1 MDRLAK
7 ILEELVSKYALDET
21 WKDKAEYIHRAMVQR
36 QADSHLEE
44 LLSWF
49 ELLAPNGLFQTSE
62 ISGTTQV
69 HEKVRKECHCDARF
83 VLQSVHESANP
94 GFSGRKCNRLLQDR
108 ILPW

>member
-7 ILEELVSKYALDET
+7 ILEELVNKYALDET

-49 ELLAPNGLFQTSE
+49 ELLE
-62 ISGTTQV
+62 D
-69 HEKVRKECHCDARF
+69 ED
-83 VLQSVHESANP
+83 
-94 GFSGRKCNRLLQDR
+94 
-108 ILPW
+108 